1 MKKVVVNILNLATF
15 EAIVNGSITGYPSIT
30 FYNVHEVHRRLLI
43 NVRCALERGE
53 KLNNRYSIQ
62 VPLSDT
68 HEKVY
73 VFQVKEYWQDNKMIY
88 VNLFYNGTQ
97 K

>member
-1 MKKVVVNILNLATF
+1 MKKVVVNIVNLATF
-15 EAIVNGSITGYPSIT
+15 EAVVNGSITGYPSIT
-30 FYNVHEVHRRLLI
+30 FYTVYEVFRILQI
-43 NVRCALERGE
+43 TIRCALERGE
-53 KLNNRYSIQ
+53 KLNNGYSIQ

-73 VFQVKEYWQDNKMIY
+73 VFQVKEYSEDDIWFF